1 MIRVM
6 TYNVRYF
13 SHNTRGLT
21 STAAA
26 VHRVARAIASL
37 AELPDVICLQEVETT
52 SLRSTLLH
60 RPSHPTETQL
70 DRLLAALAQHLAAA
84 GRKESYQ
91 GHYFPAHR
99 YSLTR
104 QTNFYTTGLVTL
116 VRAPLHMVDH
126 NAASP
131 HDITHRALRP
141 GQLVVPHPEG
151 KKPWLKQTRICA
163 HVSVQHPSGE
173 TVDIFNTHLSLPSFL
188 NPGFWLER
196 KRMGFG
202 PNQLEEARNLQGFI
216 DARRQSDRFLV
227 VGDFNALPGSPVYRY
242 LTGEAGWHDP
252 LLSHVGGDINVLERF
267 ATAGF
272 MQLRM
277 HLDHMLSGPGLR
289 WVDLAGT
296 RPFDDDASP
305 FRGLS
310 DHTPLLGCIDPLP
323 ARS

>member
-1 MIRVM
+1 MLRVM

-26 VHRVARAIASL
+26 VQRVAQAIASL
-37 AELPDVICLQEVETT
+37 PELPDVICLQEVETT

-60 RPSHPTETQL
+60 RPTHPAETQL
-70 DRLLAALAQHLAAA
+70 ERLQTALARQLEAA
-84 GRKESYQ
+84 GRQESYQ

-99 YSLTR
+99 YTITEKTSI
-104 QTNFYTTGLVTL
+104 YTTGLVTL
-116 VRAPLHMVDH
+116 VRSPLRLVDH
-126 NAASP
+126 NAAAP

-141 GQLVVPHPEG
+141 GRSVPHRADG

-163 HVSVQHPSGE
+163 HVSVESSSGE
-173 TVDIFNTHLSLPSFL
+173 IVDIFNTHLSLPSFL

-202 PNQLEEARNLQGFI
+202 PNQLEEAHNLRTFI
-216 DARRQSDRFLV
+216 DARRRSDRFLV
-227 VGDFNALPGSPVYRY
+227 VGDFNALPGSPVYSY
-242 LTGEAGWHDP
+242 LTGELGWHDP
-252 LLSHVGGDINVLERF
+252 LLGHVGGDVGVLERF

-272 MQLRM
+272 MNLRM

-296 RPFDDDASP
+296 RPFDDPESP

-310 DHTPLLGCIDPLP
+310 DHTPLLGAFSP
-323 ARS
+323 A